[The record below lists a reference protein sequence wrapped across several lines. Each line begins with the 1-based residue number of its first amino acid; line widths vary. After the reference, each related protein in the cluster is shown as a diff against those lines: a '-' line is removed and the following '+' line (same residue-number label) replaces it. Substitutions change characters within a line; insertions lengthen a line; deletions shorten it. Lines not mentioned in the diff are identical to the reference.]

1 MAELIFNPNKDSVYI
16 RFSNG
21 KESIIYSSLSEV
33 IPAIHDC
40 YLKQKITKEE
50 EALITNLD
58 CKMRICPGQKY
69 AHCLFF
75 DVFA

>member
-1 MAELIFNPNKDSVYI
+1 MSTNAGRMKENLESVQDI
-16 RFSNG
+16 
-21 KESIIYSSLSEV
+21 
-33 IPAIHDC
+33 
-40 YLKQKITKEE
+40 KITKEE